1 MRQTD
6 YLLRLIAA
14 NLAPQL
20 ALPLDFGLFLVLWL
34 VQLIIYPGF
43 YYSADTTFIDWHVSY
58 VKRIMLF
65 VLPLMAGQLTIHA
78 ASFYAAPSL
87 PEALI
92 LLFILIAWTISL
104 AWSAP
109 CHKKLH
115 EQGRSEKIIK
125 SLLLS
130 NLLRAICWT
139 VVFLLS
145 LYMHWPA

>member
-1 MRQTD
+1 MHQTD

-65 VLPLMAGQLTIHA
+65 SSP
-78 ASFYAAPSL
+78 
-87 PEALI
+87 
-92 LLFILIAWTISL
+92 
-104 AWSAP
+104 
-109 CHKKLH
+109 
-115 EQGRSEKIIK
+115 
-125 SLLLS
+125 
-130 NLLRAICWT
+130 
-139 VVFLLS
+139 
-145 LYMHWPA
+145 